1 MKIRT
6 ILALLSV
13 LFLIFDTRGQE
24 NKNQIN
30 ISEFE
35 NSLANQPFNADPTY
49 NSSITQ
55 LGNYNTAKLIQTQE
69 QDLISNPNT
78 SNSYQQGNFNLVD
91 LSQKGSENVLYSFQV
106 GYTTP
111 GHSTENKVNTQTYA
125 TLASVLNLNLNSAS
139 LFSDGNNNTL
149 ISSQE
154 GNSNK
159 LLSIQQG
166 SNNYIHAEQSGND
179 NNLVAQQVGT
189 NNRVENFMQNN
200 LHGESDVI
208 SQVGENITLNSIS
221 SSNNLYGNNYS
232 QNGTNLSITLNNSTF
247 NTLGGL
253 KVNQTGHDMK
263 IVIDQ
268 SYFSFPLK

>member
-1 MKIRT
+1 MKMKT
-6 ILALLSV
+6 ILVVFSV
-13 LFLIFDTRGQE
+13 LFLIFDTRGQV

-69 QDLISNPNT
+69 QDLSSNPNT

-91 LSQKGSENVLYSFQV
+91 LTQKGSENVLFSFQL
-106 GYTTP
+106 GYSIP
-111 GHSTENKVNTQTYA
+111 GHSTENKENTQTDA
-125 TLASVLNLNLNSAS
+125 KLASVLNFNASSANM
-139 LFSDGNNNTL
+139 FSDGNNNTL

-159 LLSIQQG
+159 ILSIQQG
-166 SNNYIHAEQSGND
+166 SNNYIHAEQLGND

-189 NNRVENFMQNN
+189 NNRVENFIQNN
-200 LHGESDVI
+200 NHGESDII

-221 SSNNLYGNNYS
+221 PSNSLYGNNYS

-253 KVNQTGHDMK
+253 KVSQTGHDMK

-268 SYFSFPLK
+268 SYFSFPLR